1 MGDPAMFDTNSAILD
16 REGPGANCAF
26 HASSPAKAAAG
37 ELQKPPRLAQY
48 WIAVASGEHVR
59 HGRAEGF
66 MQVCHG
72 KGAPLKRIK
81 TGDYVC
87 YYSPTETFGGS
98 DRLQAFTAIGKVWDG
113 DPYIFDMGAGFHP
126 YRRDVAWAEAVEAPI
141 KPLLDVLDFTAGKQ
155 SWGGPFRFGLFSVSE
170 GDFRTI
176 ATAMKANLK
185 SCLAATE
192 SETRGC

>member
-1 MGDPAMFDTNSAILD
+1 MGDQAMFDTNSAILD
-16 REGPGANCAF
+16 RGGAAASCAF
-26 HASSPAKAAAG
+26 HASSPGRSAAAG

-48 WIAVASGEHVR
+48 WIAVASAEHVR
-59 HGRAEGF
+59 RGRAEGF

-87 YYSPTETFGGS
+87 YYSPTATFGGS

-126 YRRDVAWAEAVEAPI
+126 YRRDVAWAVAVEAPI
-141 KPLLDVLDFTAGKQ
+141 KPLLNVLDFTAGKQ
-155 SWGGPFRFGLFSVSE
+155 SWGGPFRFGLFSVSAR
-170 GDFRTI
+170 DFQTI
-176 ATAMKANLK
+176 AAAMGADLD
-185 SCLAATE
+185 
-192 SETRGC
+192 